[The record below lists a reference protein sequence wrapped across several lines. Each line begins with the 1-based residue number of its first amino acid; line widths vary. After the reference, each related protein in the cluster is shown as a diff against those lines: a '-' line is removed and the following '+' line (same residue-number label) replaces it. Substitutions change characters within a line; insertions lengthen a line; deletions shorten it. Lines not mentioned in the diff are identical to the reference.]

1 VLFFPRCTLFALC
14 LAALASAAARAGD
27 HLEEFAKARRS
38 LQPQLRSKDAGN
50 RATAVARL
58 QAFPIAD
65 SVRLI
70 HNSLYDADLSVRKAA
85 YESLVK
91 MSDKQEV
98 CETLLLLLKK
108 DIGREDSQSAAA
120 LSLAAVLSTSWPAVR
135 RDAVGFVDEVV
146 APNRH
151 GLPVLVSMADEL
163 GAHRAAADVAPPAR
177 APLPIVLVCGAQPL
191 PHSRASLIA
200 KRLAR

>member
-1 VLFFPRCTLFALC
+1 MGARALQGWNWGQTAVQFFPRCALFVLC
-14 LAALASAAARAGD
+14 LAALTSSPAPAGD

-38 LQPQLRSKDAGN
+38 LQPQLRSKEAGN

-70 HNSLYDADLSVRKAA
+70 HNSLYDADSSVRKVA

-98 CETLLLLLKK
+98 CETLLLVIRK

-120 LSLAAVLSTSWPAVR
+120 LSLAAVLSTSWPAVCR
-135 RDAVGFVDEVV
+135 EAVGFVD
-146 APNRH
+146 
-151 GLPVLVSMADEL
+151 
-163 GAHRAAADVAPPAR
+163 
-177 APLPIVLVCGAQPL
+177 
-191 PHSRASLIA
+191 
-200 KRLAR
+200 